1 MTKINESSNE
11 NFDLNAAV
19 QQWCE
24 LVLSSDSIKN
34 KNIDE
39 LKDHL
44 YCQIESFLEQGQSP
58 QHAFKQAIS
67 KMGEVDILADEYSK
81 NRTFLNKLCAFEY
94 GTVGDK
100 ANQPTNVNSLIIQQ
114 SILWAAAMLA
124 TSLLIADNQQAMS
137 VIFTVL
143 LPLCLV
149 NVISLKKN
157 SATKEYRC
165 IKNKLIKWFS

>member
-1 MTKINESSNE
+1 MTKINKNSNE
-11 NFDLNAAV
+11 RFDLNAAV

-34 KNIDE
+34 TNIDE

-44 YCQIESFLEQGQSP
+44 HCQIESFLEQGQNP
-58 QHAFKQAIS
+58 QQAFKLAIN
-67 KMGEVDILADEYSK
+67 KMGEIDMLADEYSK

-94 GTVGDK
+94 GTVGNK
-100 ANQPTNVNSLIIQQ
+100 ANQPANVKSLIIQQ

-124 TSLLIADNQQAMS
+124 TSLLIADKQQAMS

-143 LPLCLV
+143 LPLSFV
-149 NVISLKKN
+149 NVISLKTN
-157 SATKEYRC
+157 SAAKEYRC